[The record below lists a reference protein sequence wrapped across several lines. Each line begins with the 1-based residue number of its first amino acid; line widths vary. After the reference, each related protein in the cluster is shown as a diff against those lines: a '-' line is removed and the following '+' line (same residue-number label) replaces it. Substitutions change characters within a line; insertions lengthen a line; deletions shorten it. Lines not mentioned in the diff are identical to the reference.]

1 MFERAVMLYLYTE
14 TPLHAGKGRGLE
26 AIDLPIQRE
35 RITHYPM
42 VYASSLKGR
51 LRAEA
56 QTIAERD
63 QGQSQPRITEEIVTS
78 IFGPA
83 ALDGAGSEPGSN
95 AEVGAFGGAISPG
108 DARLLLFP
116 VQSLAGVFA
125 WTTSPA
131 VLQRFVR
138 DTAAIGLTLPA
149 ELRPQIEALKVPV
162 DQAWVGETS
171 TVTIETADKVKQVVL
186 EEYSYTAQPQALV
199 DALAAWLGDNAL
211 PDSNEYN
218 AWKARLPGHL
228 VILHDE
234 VFRDFA
240 RFSTEVITRV
250 RLDTATKTV
259 EGGALWTEESLPS
272 ESLLYAPL
280 HAMRTRQ
287 NLDRANNNAWLGG
300 ARVPRTAEQVLD
312 ILHGL
317 NLRRVRLGGDETVGR
332 GSVYIRW
339 SPQTTLGKE

>member
-14 TPLHAGKGRGLE
+14 TPLHAGTGRGLE

-56 QTIAERD
+56 AAHWGETD
-63 QGQSQPRITEEIVTS
+63 PRLLS
-78 IFGPA
+78 IFGQ
-83 ALDGAGSEPGSN
+83 
-95 AEVGAFGGAISPG
+95 AEDAGAFGGAISPG

-116 VQSLAGVFA
+116 VRSLAGVFA
-125 WTTSPA
+125 WTTSPS

-138 DTAAIGLTLPA
+138 DTAALNQALPA
-149 ELRPQIEALKVPV
+149 DLQQQIGALALGEGQALVAAADSPV
-162 DQAWVGETS
+162 IVGTS
-171 TVTIETADKVKQVVL
+171 GKVVL
-186 EEYSYTAQPQALV
+186 EEYSYDAVPHALPG
-199 DALAAWLGDNAL
+199 ALAGWLADRAL
-211 PDSNEYN
+211 PESGEYA
-218 AWKARLPGHL
+218 AWRARLPRHL

-259 EGGALWTEESLPS
+259 APGALWTEESLPA
-272 ESLLYAPL
+272 EALLYAPL
-280 HAMRTRQ
+280 HAIGTRQ
-287 NLDRANNNAWLGG
+287 NIDARTNTRLGG
-300 ARVPRTAEQVLD
+300 AALPLSAEAVLNA
-312 ILHGL
+312 LAGL
-317 NLRRVRLGGDETVGR
+317 GLGRMRLGGDETVGR
-332 GSVYIRW
+332 GVVNVRW
-339 SPQTTLGKE
+339 SAQSTLGRE